1 MFCHT
6 YSSLLEEHC
15 IATSNY
21 LKAIL
26 VLTKLAGHG
35 DAPAFG
41 DAKHQCDS
49 CLDECKRTRGVAE
62 QHKFRHG
69 CLY

>member
-26 VLTKLAGHG
+26 VLTRLAGFG
-35 DAPAFG
+35 NAPAFG
-41 DAKHQCDS
+41 DAKRQCDN
-49 CLDECKRTRGVAE
+49 CLDECRRTRDLAKR
-62 QHKFRHG
+62 HKSSHG